1 MKIGMKIFLI
11 ILSAILALIL
21 AFLVILSIIIGF
33 MIFVPQ
39 MDVDTSIDAWVELQE
54 EHSYLPAISEMG
66 YYEDVQCKYQH
77 RENLVI
83 SSDAYILRATY
94 SQENFDAQKDYILN
108 TYSFQNTVTDEIG
121 EETIQ
126 KNASF
131 LFDGYDFKMLSLEE
145 YDLWYPKYFAFVG
158 FCKEK
163 QEICFIYFEDI
174 ELDYISGS
182 FEDFFM
188 DECGW

>member
-11 ILSAILALIL
+11 ILSAILA
-21 AFLVILSIIIGF
+21 FWVILSIIIGF

-77 RENLVI
+77 RENLII

-145 YDLWYPKYFAFVG
+145 YELWSPKYFAFVG